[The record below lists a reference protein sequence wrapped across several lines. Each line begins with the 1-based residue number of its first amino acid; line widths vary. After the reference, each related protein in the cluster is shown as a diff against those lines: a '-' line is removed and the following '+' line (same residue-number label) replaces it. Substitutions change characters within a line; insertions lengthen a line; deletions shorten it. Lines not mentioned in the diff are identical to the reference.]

1 MDKQTQKAV
10 IAKNLENWYIID
22 SVLFNGHAREVIKE
36 GKVFKE
42 YIALKASL
50 LSNLYEYWQ
59 HVDYT
64 PVENSTPVKVKTL
77 QESAVRTA
85 RKGKALASELLTRDN
100 VKSRLKKHI
109 VSESKKHEIKDLN
122 AFQAKVVE
130 ERFKQ
135 FALDNC
141 LIGMPLL
148 ESKSPD
154 AKCNFECK
162 ILEDAHRL
170 MRDNLV
176 RLSMTAKKKSLTESA
191 GYGAAIGG
199 ALGSASSAINSE
211 KINRQIIILKDKLK
225 HAKSPQE
232 KEQLQAKIKTLRKSA
247 MGTWAKRTAGGAAIG
262 AIASHMS
269 NPRR

>member
-22 SVLFNGHAREVIKE
+22 SVLFNAHAREVIKE

-59 HVDYT
+59 HVQYT
-64 PVENSTPVKVKTL
+64 PVDDSTPTKVKTL
-77 QESAVRTA
+77 QESAVVTA
-85 RKGKALASELLTRDN
+85 KKGKALAAELLTRD
-100 VKSRLKKHI
+100 KFKARLKTHI
-109 VSESKKHEIKDLN
+109 VAESKKHDIKDLN

-141 LIGMPLL
+141 LIGLPLL

-176 RLSMTAKKKSLTESA
+176 RLSMTSKKKSLTEGVA
-191 GYGAAIGG
+191 TG
-199 ALGSASSAINSE
+199 ALVGAGLGSISSSGHSNKMNVEIEAL
-211 KINRQIIILKDKLK
+211 KTKLKD
-225 HAKSPQE
+225 AKTPQQ
-232 KEQLQAKIKTLRKSA
+232 KEQIKAKIKALRKSA
-247 MGTWAKRTAGGAAIG
+247 MKNWAKKTAGGAAIG
-262 AIASHMS
+262 AAAVGLGG
-269 NPRR
+269 RR